1 VTTTTP
7 RLNVA
12 VALLALAAIA
22 ALLLLGDDS
31 SLHFI
36 QKASGYATSSKGVQ
50 FPEARQFLENLQ
62 GGLAPLAIPA
72 AAMSLTAGGVLMLM
86 GNQNAQRVLFGAI
99 GGAALVFLGPQI
111 LA

>member
-1 VTTTTP
+1 MTTNT

-12 VALLALAAIA
+12 IAVLALAAIA

-31 SLHFI
+31 SLHFL

-50 FPEARQFLENLQ
+50 FPEAQKFLDNLQ

-72 AAMSLTAGGVLMLM
+72 AAMSLTAGGVLLLL
-86 GNQNAQRVLFGAI
+86 GNQNAQRILLGALC
-99 GGAALVFLGPQI
+99 GATIVFLGPQI